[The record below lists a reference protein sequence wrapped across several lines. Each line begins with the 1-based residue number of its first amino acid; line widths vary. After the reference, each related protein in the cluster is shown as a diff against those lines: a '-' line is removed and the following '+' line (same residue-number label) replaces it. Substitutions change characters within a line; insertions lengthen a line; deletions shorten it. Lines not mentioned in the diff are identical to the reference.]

1 MPAISGFPKAFGVY
15 FDNIARWDPSSF
27 HGIIWHW
34 PKTHM
39 FPIGTVINQRK
50 EKVDRSKFNFTE
62 LQPVTI
68 HFDGS
73 IARRNVDSSRE
84 YTMDLYFA
92 RPGDIVVAKI
102 DLKNGAVAIVPDQW
116 RNVVVTGHFAVY
128 EPECSRIL
136 PEFFH
141 RIIQASF
148 FKDHLWRNK
157 VGAEGRKEVKLD
169 YFESLEI
176 PIPPL
181 PIQQKIIKKWRTAQ
195 NEIKEATERVNSLG
209 KKLAESALIDAGI
222 ELLPLK
228 QRSKS
233 FGIYSDEIERWG
245 VEFNRWIWKL
255 SELLFSHK
263 YPMVV
268 LSDEALINPSDN
280 VLSSDDKLVSFV
292 PMEAVS
298 DKTGEISAPQIRK
311 CREVKN
317 GYTRF
322 SNEDVIWA
330 KITPCMQNGKC
341 AVARNLENGIGFGST
356 EFHVVRT
363 KNKYRLVPDYIWTL
377 LRLDHLRHAA
387 QRYFIGSAGQQRVP
401 ADFLANL
408 QIPFPPVEIQK
419 TIVNSVK
426 KAFSE
431 IAREREA
438 AERKSWEIKT
448 EIEAM
453 ILGTRKIEDL

>member
-1 MPAISGFPKAFGVY
+1 MI
-15 FDNIARWDPSSF
+15 
-27 HGIIWHW
+27 H
-34 PKTHM
+34 
-39 FPIGTVINQRK
+39 PIGAAVSDDYSRWQAGSAGMGKGSCVGCEGTP
-50 EKVDRSKFNFTE
+50 RSLGGGT
-62 LQPVTI
+62 PVTI

-84 YTMDLYFA
+84 YTMELYFA
-92 RPGDIVVAKI
+92 KPGGIIVAKI
-102 DLKNGAVAIVPDQW
+102 DLKNGAVAIVPGQW

-176 PIPPL
+176 PLPPL
-181 PIQQKIIKKWRTAQ
+181 PIQQKIIEKWRTTQ
-195 NEIKEATERVNSLG
+195 NEIKEATERVNILA
-209 KKLAESALIDAGI
+209 KKLAESALKDAGI
-222 ELLPLK
+222 KLLPLEK
-228 QRSKS
+228 RSKS
-233 FGIYSDEIERWG
+233 FSIYWDEIERWG
-245 VEFNRWIWKL
+245 VEFNRWKWTL

-268 LSDEALINPSDN
+268 LSDEAFINPTEN
-280 VLSSDDKLVSFV
+280 VLLADDELVSFI

-298 DKTGEISAPQIRK
+298 DKTGEIAAPQIRK
-311 CREVKN
+311 CRDVKN

-322 SNEDVIWA
+322 SNEDVILA

-341 AVARNLENGIGFGST
+341 AVAKDMENGVGFGST

-363 KNKYRLVPDYIWTL
+363 KDNNRLMPDYLWTL
-377 LRLDHLRHAA
+377 LRLDHLRNAA

-408 QIPFPPVEIQK
+408 QIPLPPVEIQK
-419 TIVNSVK
+419 TIINSVK
-426 KAFSE
+426 KSFSE
-431 IAREREA
+431 IAFERDA
-438 AERKSWEIKT
+438 AEKKSREIKT
-448 EIEAM
+448 ELEALM
-453 ILGTRKIEDL
+453 LGTKKIEDRDKI